1 MGLVARAQ
9 VQLSPADTLQAP
21 FAVPDSGALAAP
33 DAVALP
39 DSMALSLGMLPD
51 STALPD
57 SALVDSD
64 ISEDALTD
72 PVVYNAEDS
81 TIYLL
86 EGGMRVLLYGNAKVT
101 FQDMEITAD
110 FIDFNMDTEIAFSRG
125 TYDTVSQT
133 TKGRPVFKQGSETFE
148 MDSMYFNLSTK
159 KAKIYAVITQQS
171 DGYLH
176 GEVIKRMPDNIV
188 YVAQGKY
195 TTCENEDPHW
205 YMSLMKAKVLPGDKV
220 VTGPAYFVLED
231 VPTPLF
237 IPFGMFPQSSSR
249 ASGII
254 IPSYGEEANRGF
266 YFREGGYYLA
276 LNDYFDVTLT
286 GDIFTLGSWRLSSR
300 ASYMWKYHFSGGFDI
315 NYAYNVIGEPGS
327 PDYNPNTAFSLR
339 WNHSQDPKFSP
350 NKTFSA
356 SVNFTS
362 SSYRKINET
371 SLNESLTNTTQSSI
385 SYSQVWPGTPFSMSL
400 AATHSHNTR
409 DSIITLGLPTLTFN
423 MARITPFKRKERVGP
438 VRWYENI
445 GIPLAVNMQNT
456 VTAKEYEFNDF
467 ENLFKRRMKNGA
479 RYNTSLSVPF
489 TVAKFINFT
498 PSISYNGRV
507 YFSHIN
513 QTWVD
518 TAGRKGYVRRDTV
531 YGLSHDYDFSTSA
544 STSTMIYGMFTLG
557 KWSPVQAVRHVI
569 SPSVSLGWRPD
580 FSDPMWGI
588 YQRVKVDSTGRTQN
602 YSPHQNGIYGTAG
615 SGKNASLSF
624 GLGNTLEMKVRS
636 KSDTTGTG
644 SKKIKLLE
652 ALNFS
657 ASYNL
662 LADSMNLSNIAFSG
676 RTTLFGT
683 LGVSFNGVLNPYALS
698 SEGRQ
703 TKYWHYTRTGKLARL
718 TNFGF
723 SFSYSFNR
731 SEKVTNALPHP
742 VVSDLDP
749 MGEYDGLRISY
760 VDFTLPW
767 SFGFSYSFSYSQP
780 AFVPTIVQTL
790 NFNGSL
796 SLTPKWAFTAQSGYD
811 LERRRIAP
819 TSVSLSRDL
828 HCWMLSFSWVPIGS
842 WKSWNFVINAKS
854 SLLKD
859 LKYDRRQS
867 RFDQQPIE

>member
-1 MGLVARAQ
+1 VGKAQ
-9 VQLSPADTLQAP
+9 IPLADTLQAQP
-21 FAVPDSGALAAP
+21 F
-33 DAVALP
+33 LP
-39 DSMALSLGMLPD
+39 DSSEHIAPD
-51 STALPD
+51 SLAGHFLYALPAAAD
-57 SALVDSD
+57 SLPALDSLAAQDSTLIDSD
-64 ISEDALTD
+64 ISKNAITS
-72 PVVYNAEDS
+72 PVDFSATDS
-81 TIYLL
+81 TVYLL
-86 EGGMRVLLYGNAKVT
+86 DADKRVLLYGNAKVSS
-101 FQDMEITAD
+101 QDMTITAD
-110 FIDFNMDTEIAFSRG
+110 FIDFSSNTKLVFACGS
-125 TYDTVSQT
+125 YDSTTNTV
-133 TKGRPVFKQGSETFE
+133 KGRPVFKQGDETFE
-148 MDSMYFNLSTK
+148 MDSMYFNFSTK

-176 GEVIKRMPDNIV
+176 GEVIKRMPSNVV
-188 YVAQGKY
+188 YVAKGKY
-195 TTCENEDPHW
+195 TTCENEHPHW
-205 YMSLMKAKVLPGDKV
+205 YMNLEKAKVISGDKV

-254 IPSYGEEANRGF
+254 IPSYGEENNRGF

-276 LNDYFDVTLT
+276 LNDYFDIAFT

-300 ASYMWKYHFSGGFDI
+300 SSYVWKYHFSGGFDV

-327 PDYNPNTAFSLR
+327 PDYNPSAAFSLR

-362 SSYRKINET
+362 SSYRKFNET
-371 SLNESLTNTTQSSI
+371 TLNESLTNTTQSSI

-445 GIPLAVNMQNT
+445 GIPLSINMQNT
-456 VTAKEYEFNDF
+456 VSAKEYEFDDMD
-467 ENLFKRRMKNGA
+467 NLIKRRMRNGV
-479 RYNTSLSVPF
+479 RYNTSMSVPF
-489 TVAKFINFT
+489 TVAKFINLT
-498 PSISYNGRV
+498 PSVSYNGRA

-518 TAGRKGYVRRDTV
+518 TAGRAGYVRRDTV

-544 STSTMIYGMFTLG
+544 SASTMIYGMFMLG
-557 KWSPVQAVRHVI
+557 NRSPVQAVRHVI

-580 FSDPMWGI
+580 FSDPAWGI
-588 YQRVKVDSTGRTQN
+588 YRSVQVDSMGRRQN
-602 YSPHQNGIYGTAG
+602 YSPHQNGMYGTAG

-636 KSDTTGTG
+636 KSDTTGSG

-662 LADSMNLSNIAFSG
+662 LADSMNLSNIGFSG
-676 RTTLFGT
+676 RTTLFGV
-683 LGVSFNGVLNPYALS
+683 LGFSFNGVLNPYALNS
-698 SEGRQ
+698 DGRQ
-703 TKYWHYTRTGKLARL
+703 TKYWHYSQTGKLARL

-723 SFSYSFNR
+723 SFGYSFNR
-731 SEKVTNALPHP
+731 NEKVNNALPHP

-749 MGEYDGLRISY
+749 MGEYDGLQVSY

-767 SFGFSYSFSYSQP
+767 SFSFSYSFSYSKP
-780 AFVPTIVQTL
+780 AFVQTIVQTL
-790 NFNGSL
+790 NFNGSF
-796 SLTPKWAFTAQSGYD
+796 SLTPKWAFTFQSGYD
-811 LERRRIAP
+811 LERRKIAP
-819 TSVSLSRDL
+819 TSISLNRDL

-842 WKSWNFVINAKS
+842 WKSWNFTINAKS